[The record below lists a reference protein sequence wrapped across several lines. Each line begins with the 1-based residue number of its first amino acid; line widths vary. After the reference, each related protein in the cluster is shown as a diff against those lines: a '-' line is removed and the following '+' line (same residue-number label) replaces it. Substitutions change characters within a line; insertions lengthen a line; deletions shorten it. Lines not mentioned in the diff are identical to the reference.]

1 MNEFT
6 KEELEIVRW
15 YLQKEIPTPP
25 DYHLNLLIKIQSM
38 IDNYCEHEHI
48 PNEETAQ
55 AIEEARN
62 DLLEK
67 NKHYRT
73 GINLVCGKCNQN
85 VNSFRI
91 RYDNKQQAYIVTAYC
106 HGEKEVVHEDA
117 FLDLNLN
124 GTFFDWGAS

>member
-1 MNEFT
+1 MNDFT
-6 KEELEIVRW
+6 KEELEAICYDLRKNKNPW
-15 YLQKEIPTPP
+15 QCGETII
-25 DYHLNLLIKIQSM
+25 NKIQSM
-38 IDNYCEHEHI
+38 IDTYCEHEHI

-62 DLLEK
+62 DFLNNK
-67 NKHYRT
+67 NTT
-73 GINLVCGKCNQN
+73 GINLVCGKCRQN

-117 FLDLNLN
+117 FLELNLN